1 MKGRKEGKLGKLR
14 GEEKQQKEVK
24 KTKLRNKRKTF
35 LARGK
40 NLHLWNNK
48 YTIITIKGKN
58 IHLQCVK
65 MQVAFITLW
74 EYNLTNK

>member
-1 MKGRKEGKLGKLR
+1 MPK
-14 GEEKQQKEVK
+14 EKQQKEVK

-65 MQVAFITLW
+65 MQVTFITLW